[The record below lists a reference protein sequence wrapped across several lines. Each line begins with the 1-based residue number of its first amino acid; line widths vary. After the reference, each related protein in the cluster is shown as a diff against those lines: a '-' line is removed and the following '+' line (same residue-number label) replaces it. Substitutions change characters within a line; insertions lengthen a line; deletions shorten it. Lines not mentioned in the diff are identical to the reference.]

1 MALPSWLRQL
11 LLCTLVLALPL
22 QSLAASTMGL
32 CAWATSA
39 VTDPTAMADTLAD
52 TRPDDGPDCHEAAA
66 SSSPADHHCSVCTL
80 CALVGTLPAAPPAV
94 PAVKGNLPPA
104 SAPAAKVAAVAGDRL
119 DRPPRAQG

>member
-1 MALPSWLRQL
+1 MSLPSWLRQL

-22 QSLAASTMGL
+22 QSLAATAMAL
-32 CAWATSA
+32 CAWTASA
-39 VTDPTAMADTLAD
+39 ASDGTAMTDTLAED
-52 TRPDDGPDCHEAAA
+52 KADCHDAAA

-119 DRPPRAQG
+119 DRPPRARG